1 MELYKVV
8 ISDEGKQDLNGIAH
22 YIAVD
27 LQEPVTALNQ
37 IKRIRAEVF
46 TLESMPER
54 YGLVQDEYLAVQGI
68 RKISVDNYLVFYTVS
83 RSEKSVNIVRVLYS
97 RRDWCNII

>member
-8 ISDEGKQDLNGIAH
+8 VTDQAKQDLNGIAH

-27 LQEPVTALNQ
+27 LQEPITALNQ

-46 TLESMPER
+46 ALESMPER
-54 YGLVQDEYLAVQGI
+54 YGLVQDEYLAAQGI
-68 RKISVDNYLVFYTVS
+68 RKVSVDNYLVFYTADKANQTVS
-83 RSEKSVNIVRVLYS
+83 IVRVLYG
-97 RRDWCNII
+97 RRDWNNLI